1 MRILIVED
9 ELTIKRRIER
19 LTLEILGNQVISLH
33 AVDNLSSA
41 FKFLGKNEIDLLLLD
56 LNLKGKDGFEVL
68 DNMLSK
74 EFHTI
79 IISAYEERAITA
91 FEHGVLDFVP
101 KPFGKERLEK
111 AFDRLM
117 DKNYRLNPATKQLA
131 ITSRGMLRLIKV
143 EDVKYIKG
151 AGIYSE
157 LYLKNGSKELHAK
170 SLDKLINL
178 LPISFVR
185 VHKSYIVDQET
196 VNHLII
202 NQGGKYEL
210 LLKSKD
216 VVPMGRTYYKQ
227 LKVNWIN

>member
-9 ELTIKRRIER
+9 ELTIRRRVER
-19 LTLEILGNQVISLH
+19 LTLEILGAQVISLH
-33 AVDNLSSA
+33 AVDNISSA
-41 FKFLGKNEIDLLLLD
+41 FDFFENNDVDLLLLD

-68 DNMLSK
+68 DRVLSK

-79 IISAYEERAITA
+79 IISAYAERAITA

-101 KPFGKERLEK
+101 KPFDKDRLKK
-111 AFDRLM
+111 AFDRLF
-117 DKNYRLNPATKQLA
+117 DKNYRLNPAAKQLA
-131 ITSRGMLRLIKV
+131 ITSKGRLKLIKV

-178 LPISFVR
+178 LPISFMR
-185 VHKSYIVDQET
+185 VHKSYIVDQEN
-196 VNHLII
+196 VDRLII
-202 NQGGKYEL
+202 GQGGKYEL
-210 LLKSKD
+210 LLQSTD
-216 VVPMGRTYYKQ
+216 IIPMGRTYYKQ
-227 LKVNWIN
+227 LKDKWIK

>member
-9 ELTIKRRIER
+9 ELTIKRRVER

-33 AVDNLSSA
+33 AVDNISSA
-41 FKFLGKNEIDLLLLD
+41 FEFLGKNDIDLLLLD

-79 IISAYEERAITA
+79 IISAYAERAITA

-101 KPFGKERLEK
+101 KPFGKEKLEK

-131 ITSRGMLRLIKV
+131 ITSKGMLKLIKV
-143 EDVKYIKG
+143 ED
-151 AGIYSE
+151 
-157 LYLKNGSKELHAK
+157 
-170 SLDKLINL
+170 
-178 LPISFVR
+178 
-185 VHKSYIVDQET
+185 
-196 VNHLII
+196 
-202 NQGGKYEL
+202 
-210 LLKSKD
+210 
-216 VVPMGRTYYKQ
+216 
-227 LKVNWIN
+227 